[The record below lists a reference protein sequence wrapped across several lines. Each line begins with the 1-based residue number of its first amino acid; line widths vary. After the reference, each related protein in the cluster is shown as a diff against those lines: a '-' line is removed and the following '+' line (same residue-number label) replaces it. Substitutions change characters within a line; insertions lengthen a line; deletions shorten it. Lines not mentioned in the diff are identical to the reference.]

1 MTKVKAPIHSQAASG
16 KMDEGTILVTRRGKT
31 YRKRYVVPRN
41 ADTKGQREVRRLFSK
56 AMKLW
61 ESELTAEERE
71 AWAGYAKRMRHKD
84 RLTGDWVWPD
94 AHVAFQTFARRA
106 LRAGLEVPRL
116 PPSNKPPFSP
126 VLILEKKGKDILVS
140 WRREEDLLPG
150 SRRGP
155 KPALLDLR
163 VAVSKVTVKPPARDH
178 RLVGFFPAEEGEYL
192 YHPDPDL
199 LKGEGKKKASF
210 LALFLTPDAQESLAS
225 FADITIP

>member
-1 MTKVKAPIHSQAASG
+1 MTKIKAPIHSQAASG
-16 KMDEGTILVTRRGKT
+16 KMDEETILVTRRGKT

-41 ADTKGQREVRRLFSK
+41 ADTKGQREVRGLFSQ

-61 ESELTAEERE
+61 ESELGDEERG

-116 PPSNKPPFSP
+116 PPQGKPPYSP
-126 VLILEKKGKDILVS
+126 VLFLEKKGKGVLVG
-140 WRREEDLLPG
+140 WRREEELMPG

-155 KPALLDLR
+155 RPTLLELR
-163 VAVSKVTVKPPARDH
+163 VAISKVTVKPPARDH
-178 RLVGFFPAEEGEYL
+178 RLVGFFPVEMGEFL
-192 YHPDPDL
+192 YHFDTEIQ
-199 LKGEGKKKASF
+199 KGEGKKKLSF
-210 LALFLTPDAQESLAS
+210 LALFLTPDAQESLPS
-225 FADITIP
+225 SVSIIIP

>member
-1 MTKVKAPIHSQAASG
+1 
-16 KMDEGTILVTRRGKT
+16 MDEETILVTRRGKT

-41 ADTKGQREVRRLFSK
+41 ADTKGQREVRGLFSK

-61 ESELTAEERE
+61 ESDLGAEERG

-116 PPSNKPPFSP
+116 PPSNKPPYLPLLF
-126 VLILEKKGKDILVS
+126 LEKKGKDILVS

-155 KPALLDLR
+155 KPVLLELR
-163 VAVSKVTVKPPARDH
+163 VAVSKVTVKPPSRDH

-192 YHPDPDL
+192 YHPDLDL
-199 LKGEGKKKASF
+199 LKGEGRKKLSF
-210 LALFLTPDAQESLAS
+210 LALFLTPDAQESLPS
-225 FADITIP
+225 SESIIIP

>member
-1 MTKVKAPIHSQAASG
+1 MTKIKAPIHSQAASG
-16 KMDEGTILVTRRGKT
+16 KMDEESILVTRRGKT

-61 ESELTAEERE
+61 ESELGDEERE

-106 LRAGLEVPRL
+106 LRAGLEIPRL
-116 PPSNKPPFSP
+116 PPRGKPPFSP
-126 VLILEKKGKDILVS
+126 ILILEKKGKGILVS
-140 WRREEDLLPG
+140 WRREEELLP
-150 SRRGP
+150 RAERGP
-155 KPALLDLR
+155 KPVLLELR
-163 VAVSKVTVKPPARDH
+163 VAISKVTVKPQAREH
-178 RLVGFFPAEEGEYL
+178 RLVGFFPADKGEYH

-199 LKGEGKKKASF
+199 LKGERKKKLSF
-210 LALFLTPDAQESLAS
+210 LALFLTPDAQESLPS
-225 FADITIP
+225 NADVIIP

>member
-1 MTKVKAPIHSQAASG
+1 MTRLKAPIHSQAASG
-16 KMDEGTILVTRRGKT
+16 KMDEETILVTRRGKT

-61 ESELTAEERE
+61 ESELSSDERE
-71 AWAGYAKRMRHKD
+71 AWAGHAKRMRHKD

-140 WRREEDLLPG
+140 WRREEDLMPG
-150 SRRGP
+150 ARRGP
-155 KPALLDLR
+155 KPALLELR
-163 VAVSKVTVKPPARDH
+163 VAVSKVTVKAPARDH
-178 RLVGFFPAEEGEYL
+178 RLVGFFPVEKGEFLYL
-192 YHPDPDL
+192 FDPEIQ
-199 LKGEGKKKASF
+199 KGEGKKKLGF
-210 LALFLTPDAQESLAS
+210 LALFLTPDAQESLPS
-225 FADITIP
+225 SMSIIIP